1 MRGRAARAGSGVLA
15 CALAACGG
23 GGRPASLVRPSAVI
37 YDARADVYLVAD
49 TGAGQQQGGVREVSP
64 QDGAVRALVPSEV
77 GLRAPRGLAVVRAT
91 LWVTDVDALR
101 GFDRATGAPTSVIE
115 IPGAKGLWGL
125 TAGED
130 GTLYVSDAGL
140 DVAMEPTGTDAI
152 WKVAP
157 GGAPEVLARG
167 EALAH
172 PTAISAQRGGI
183 YAVSWRDG
191 TFFQVDYRGV
201 MTALGRAPAGGLS
214 GLCRVAGAPQ
224 AGDPR
229 QRTPSWLAASQDGAA
244 VYRFSLTGGVE
255 ALPVRVEQPG
265 GIACDSL
272 RRRLLVPLYD
282 AGRLLVEPL

>member
-1 MRGRAARAGSGVLA
+1 MRARAGRARLGLLA

-23 GGRPASLVRPSAVI
+23 DGAPASLVRPSAVI

-49 TGAGQQQGGVREVSP
+49 AGAGPPQGGVREVSP
-64 QDGAVRALVPSEV
+64 LDGAVRALVPGTV
-77 GLRAPRGLAVVRAT
+77 GLRAPRGLAVVGAT
-91 LWVTDVDALR
+91 LWVTDVDVVR
-101 GFDRATGAPTSVIE
+101 GFDRATGAPTSVTE
-115 IPGAKGLWGL
+115 IPGARGLWGL

-140 DVAMEPTGTDAI
+140 DAAMEPTGTDAI
-152 WKVAP
+152 WRVAP

-172 PTAISAQRGGI
+172 PTAISAQRGGL

-201 MTALGRAPAGGLS
+201 RTELGRAPAGGLS
-214 GLCRVAGAPQ
+214 GLCRVAGAP
-224 AGDPR
+224 AADDPQ
-229 QRTPSWLAASQDGAA
+229 QRAPSWLASSRDGAA

-255 ALPVRVEQPG
+255 ALSLRAEQPG
-265 GIACDSL
+265 GIACDPR
-272 RRRLLVPLYD
+272 RRRLLVPLQG